1 MFLENAPVSARLIRD
16 AFETWADDAAWPSW
30 SFSNHDVV
38 RVRSRWK
45 KPDAG
50 DSFAQMLL
58 GLLMCL
64 RGTIFLYQGEEL
76 GLPQADVPFEKL
88 QDPEGKT
95 FWPDNLGR
103 DGCRTPMPWRADAPN
118 AGFSVAEPWLPVD
131 PRHHAL
137 AVDRQEGVAGST
149 LERTKKFIA
158 ARRGSNAL
166 RLGGIRFLDAPDD
179 IVLFERSHDGERL
192 LCAFNLGAKARAVAA
207 PAGAQMIDYGLPAE
221 LLAGRLLLPPFGGAV
236 LKTVT

>member
-1 MFLENAPVSARLIRD
+1 
-16 AFETWADDAAWPSW
+16 
-30 SFSNHDVV
+30 
-38 RVRSRWK
+38 
-45 KPDAG
+45 
-50 DSFAQMLL
+50 MLL

-131 PRHHAL
+131 PRHPAL

-166 RLGGIRFLDAPDD
+166 RLGGIRFLDAPED

-192 LCAFNLGAKARAVAA
+192 LCAFNLGAEAREVAA
-207 PAGAQMIDYGLPAE
+207 PADAQMIDYGLPAE
-221 LLAGRLLLPPFGGAV
+221 LSAGRLLLPPFGGAV
-236 LKTVT
+236 LKIAS